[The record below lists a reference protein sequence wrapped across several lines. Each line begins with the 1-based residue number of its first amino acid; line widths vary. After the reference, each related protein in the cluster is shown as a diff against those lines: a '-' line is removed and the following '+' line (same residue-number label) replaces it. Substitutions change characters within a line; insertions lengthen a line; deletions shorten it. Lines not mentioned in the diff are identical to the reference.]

1 MKKMIIIIL
10 SLTLLTACTNK
21 KEEQKEIMREYA
33 KDYYE
38 NFMMGV
44 DGQTKNTISIK
55 ALKIANEKAGKNYD
69 LSKLEGCD
77 ESSYV
82 NVVVT
87 KEDRK
92 IKKYEYY
99 LNCK

>member
-1 MKKMIIIIL
+1 MKKFIIVIL
-10 SLTLLTACTNK
+10 SLILLTACTT
-21 KEEQKEIMREYA
+21 KEEKRREIMREYA

-38 NFMMGV
+38 NFMIGV
-44 DGQTKNTISIK
+44 DGQTINTVSIES
-55 ALKIANEKAGKNYD
+55 LKIANEKAGKNYD
-69 LSKLEGCD
+69 LTELEDCD